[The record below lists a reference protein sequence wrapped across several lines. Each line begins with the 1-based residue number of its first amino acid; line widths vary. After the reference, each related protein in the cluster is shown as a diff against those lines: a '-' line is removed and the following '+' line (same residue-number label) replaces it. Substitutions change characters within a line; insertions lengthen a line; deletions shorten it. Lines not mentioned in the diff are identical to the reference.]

1 MLSLDSAKSLALI
14 GSLAAMA
21 LAENPIISHR
31 YLADPNG
38 FVYNQRLYA
47 ICSKDDDNV
56 NGYDMRGSILIST
69 KDLMNW
75 TDHGEVYHAPKDGT
89 WGSTAYA
96 PTAVVRDGKVYYY
109 VPNSGSAI
117 GVVVADRPEGPVR
130 NPKNLISG
138 TLCDGVAWCFDPG
151 AFVDDDGQAYLV
163 YGGGSNTGSNSGY
176 GQNIRI
182 VKLNKDMVSLGG
194 SPIRLSL
201 DKSFEGPFLSKY
213 KGNYYLQYPME
224 GSSNIGL
231 SMSTQPTSGWTHK
244 GSILDNPSL
253 NGRNINGNN
262 NSHTSIMEYEGQWY
276 MFYHDRRLSNGAAY
290 KRNVSIEKL
299 TYNTDGTIKKVV
311 VTTGIPQTR
320 NFNPYDS
327 IPAVTYSKQSLISA
341 HTDVNNTGVR
351 RVNLLV
357 PRKSG
362 AWMRISSVDFSTG
375 AKSFQIHGGGT
386 AAAAK
391 VESPHR
397 VRNRQPSPEPAAWS
411 RTDQL
416 LDHPLTTATPATW
429 HWPHR
434 RQGPLP
440 EVHRHR
446 LQRRLHL
453 VQVHPHQHLG
463 PAPFYLG
470 PTRHLLGPLHHP
482 RPRRHSPAH
491 VPDLP
496 GNHPS
501 DRLARPRHGPPHRP
515 LYPEKPVP
523 QRPHLDPCDAHPT
536 ALTPA
541 RRRSASV
548 ASPPVATAFGAL
560 VQVLTDQAPKLRDAN
575 AGWVLRRKKM
585 SNCQRTASLLRWM
598 GSQKS
603 AGLKPLASMYAHIS

>member
-1 MLSLDSAKSLALI
+1 MTFLDSAKTLALI

-117 GVVVADRPEGPVR
+117 GVVVADRPEGPMR
-130 NPKNLISG
+130 SPKNLISG
-138 TLCDGVAWCFDPG
+138 SLCDGVAWCFDPG

-201 DKSFEGPFLSKY
+201 DRSFEGPFLSKY

-262 NSHTSIMEYEGQWY
+262 SHTSIMEYEGQWY

-290 KRNVSIEKL
+290 KRNVSIEKM

-327 IPAVTYSKQSLISA
+327 IPAVTYSKQNLISA

-386 AAAAK
+386 AASAK
-391 VESPHR
+391 VEVRTGSETGTLAGTCTVARTNSWTTLSTATCDVTGLTGVKDLYLKFTGTDSNAVFTWFKFIPTSTSAQPRSTWAQPDLSSVPFTIHDLNGTLLRTFQTSPGTT
-397 VRNRQPSPEPAAWS
+397 PSAAW
-411 RTDQL
+411 RTHGTDL
-416 LDHPLTTATPATW
+416 PTGPYILRHPTPN
-429 HWPHR
+429 
-434 RQGPLP
+434 
-440 EVHRHR
+440 
-446 LQRRLHL
+446 
-453 VQVHPHQHLG
+453 
-463 PAPFYLG
+463 G
-470 PTRHLLGPLHHP
+470 PTSTLVMRT
-482 RPRRHSPAH
+482 
-491 VPDLP
+491 
-496 GNHPS
+496 
-501 DRLARPRHGPPHRP
+501 
-515 LYPEKPVP
+515 P
-523 QRPHLDPCDAHPT
+523 QP
-536 ALTPA
+536 
-541 RRRSASV
+541 
-548 ASPPVATAFGAL
+548 
-560 VQVLTDQAPKLRDAN
+560 
-575 AGWVLRRKKM
+575 
-585 SNCQRTASLLRWM
+585 
-598 GSQKS
+598 
-603 AGLKPLASMYAHIS
+603 